1 MLARDKPFENAVPHA
16 DLGEMVLAP
25 DALLTEAELVES
37 AKRLDVSAWS
47 TIYRRHYRQVYGY
60 IYFRTG
66 DRELAADLTAE
77 VFVRALSGIRAY
89 QYRGTPL
96 LAWLYRVA
104 HNVAADYRK
113 QAARRG
119 ARELPAL
126 DDEREDP
133 SDAIE
138 RTVNRTDMMAAI
150 RQLTGEQQLV
160 VLLRFYHE
168 MSIADIASAL
178 GKPEGAVKA
187 LQNRALK
194 SLRRFLRGRG
204 EEAAV
209 RHTA

>member
-25 DALLTEAELVES
+25 DAQLTEAELVES

-77 VFVRALSGIRAY
+77 VFVRALNGIRAY

-104 HNVAADYRK
+104 HNVTADYRK
-113 QAARRG
+113 KAARRG
-119 ARELPAL
+119 AREMPAL
-126 DDEREDP
+126 DEDREDP

-138 RTVNRTDMMAAI
+138 RTTDKTDMMAAI
-150 RQLTGEQQLV
+150 RQLTGEQQQV

-168 MSIADIASAL
+168 MSTADVAAAL

-194 SLRRFLRGRG
+194 SLRRLLSGPRDARAG
-204 EEAAV
+204 
-209 RHTA
+209 